1 MGRQRDQFWDHAEK
15 LNDGF
20 ICNYCEKEFTGGATR
35 IKAHLAGIP
44 GHDIQACNAVPQD
57 VQEKAQATQKKRE
70 TQGKEEYRAEIILN
84 DVMDRLIANVS
95 SLATEHINFELS
107 FKVDLL
113 ETLFKIRF
121 VLGDAQKRQS
131 SDESMGIWLTELRN
145 VAYDA
150 DNVVDKF
157 CYESF
162 WQKVRIQ
169 NQMMDQVCNFS
180 LCNFDKLKTIKQLLD
195 TIVND
200 VANSGLRMELV
211 NSIPKISL
219 DVNIDSLLDDLEV
232 VGRKDDIKKIVN
244 LLINSN
250 NQQDEGYRIKEL
262 GCLKNLKGEI
272 NIYNLEN
279 VEDKEEAK
287 SAKLKEKEIFKL
299 GLNWNYSR
307 VEDSYDKDVKV
318 LEGLQPHPN
327 LKSLTIR
334 SYGGKKFPSW
344 VGLSSLYHNLIE
356 IKLRYCMECEEV
368 PTLGQLPCLRV
379 LEITGMRKVRCIG
392 SEFYFYTDGSYRD
405 TTTLF
410 PTLRILKLVEM
421 ETLEEWRDAKELTT
435 TDEVLFVFPCL
446 EELSI
451 GFCNKLR
458 YLPDSL
464 RTCVSLQKLVV
475 RHCPELSSLPG
486 VRSLQKLVVEYC
498 PNLMSLPGVGSIIR
512 RGIEDPPNGL
522 QCVIYSEN
530 GDFRLPSTSSI
541 HPSLQKLRL
550 KFSGPLLLD
559 QIQYFIALKILW
571 IQGSYEM
578 VALPEWFG
586 NLSFLQELYLLNCWN
601 LVHLPTEEAMRRLIQ
616 LKTLIIYRCPKLE
629 DNEQIKIS
637 HVPWVK
643 IINGYQ

>member
-70 TQGKEEYRAEIILN
+70 TQVTQGTNKKLKSVSTSASKSKTKTQGKEEYRAEIILN

-121 VLGDAQKRQS
+121 VLGTNSKS
-131 SDESMGIWLTELRN
+131 
-145 VAYDA
+145 
-150 DNVVDKF
+150 
-157 CYESF
+157 
-162 WQKVRIQ
+162 
-169 NQMMDQVCNFS
+169 
-180 LCNFDKLKTIKQLLD
+180 
-195 TIVND
+195 ND
-200 VANSGLRMELV
+200 GS
-211 NSIPKISL
+211 
-219 DVNIDSLLDDLEV
+219 
-232 VGRKDDIKKIVN
+232 
-244 LLINSN
+244 
-250 NQQDEGYRIKEL
+250 DEGYRIKEL
-262 GCLKNLKGEI
+262 GCLKNLEGEI
-272 NIYNLEN
+272 DIYNLEN
-279 VEDKEEAK
+279 VEDKEEAQ

-299 GLNWNYSR
+299 RLNWNCSG
-307 VEDSYDKDVKV
+307 VEDRYDKDVKV

-327 LKSLTIR
+327 LKSLTIHF
-334 SYGGKKFPSW
+334 YGGKKFPSW

-356 IKLRYCMECEEV
+356 INLSYCMECEEV
-368 PTLGQLPCLRV
+368 PTLGQLPSLRV
-379 LEITGMRKVRCIG
+379 LKIRGMWKVSCIG
-392 SEFYFYTDGSYRD
+392 SEFYFYSDGSYRN
-405 TTTLF
+405 TITLF
-410 PTLRILKLVEM
+410 PALRILKLVRM
-421 ETLEEWRDAKELTT
+421 ETLEEWKDAKELTT
-435 TDEVLFVFPCL
+435 TDEVLSVFPCL

-451 GFCNKLR
+451 GCCAELR

-464 RTCVSLQKLVV
+464 HTCVSLQKLVV
-475 RHCPELSSLPG
+475 WDCPELSSLPG
-486 VRSLQKLVVEYC
+486 VRSLQKLVVEDC

-541 HPSLQKLRL
+541 HPSLQKLKLANCRD
-550 KFSGPLLLD
+550 LLLD

-571 IQGSYEM
+571 IQGSDEM

-586 NLSFLQELYLLNCWN
+586 NLSSLQELYLLDWWE
-601 LVHLPTEEAMRRLIQ
+601 LVHLPTEEAMRRLTQ
-616 LKTLIIYRCPKLE
+616 LKTLIIYDCPKFE
-629 DNEQIKIS
+629 DNELIKIS
-637 HVPWVK
+637 HVPWVQ
-643 IINGYQ
+643 INDGKRPRCLDFEYED